1 MSLIYTDA
9 ALGWERHLCFTQHFS
24 KGYSLFLSKISAME
38 GQAQSAPVSKKSS
51 AAKTYTLEEYF
62 DFEYKAEGKHEYLD
76 GRIRAMAYTS
86 PAHGRIQTNFMDELA
101 QCLKAKGCMRYTS
114 DRMVYV
120 PQCNKIFYPDIL
132 IVCDTETFRQHK
144 GKMKATLNPSVII
157 EILSDSTEEEDR
169 IDEWGCY
176 RTIPSLQQYLMVQ
189 QNAQSIHSYRR
200 KSEREWDYSYANK
213 PDEDIAVMDCLV
225 QVKAVYA
232 GVEI

>member
-1 MSLIYTDA
+1 MSVIYTDA
-9 ALGWERHLCFTQHFS
+9 ALGWERHPCITQIFS
-24 KGYSLFLSKISAME
+24 NGYSLFLSKISAME

-132 IVCDTETFRQHK
+132 IVCDTETFRQYK

-169 IDEWGCY
+169 IDKWGCY

-189 QNAQSIHSYRR
+189 QNAKSIHSYRR

-213 PDEDIAVMDCLV
+213 PEEAIAVMDCLV
-225 QVKAVYA
+225 QVKEVYA